1 MNEPTSATERAP
13 GTRRPSNLNE
23 TCRSGRSRTGI
34 SSQGA
39 ALAIFLAFRPILHW
53 CGFDKLFSNPGLAEL
68 SLYVAILGLLT
79 VAF

>member
-1 MNEPTSATERAP
+1 VT
-13 GTRRPSNLNE
+13 
-23 TCRSGRSRTGI
+23 
-34 SSQGA
+34 
-39 ALAIFLAFRPILHW
+39 ALAIVFALRPILHL